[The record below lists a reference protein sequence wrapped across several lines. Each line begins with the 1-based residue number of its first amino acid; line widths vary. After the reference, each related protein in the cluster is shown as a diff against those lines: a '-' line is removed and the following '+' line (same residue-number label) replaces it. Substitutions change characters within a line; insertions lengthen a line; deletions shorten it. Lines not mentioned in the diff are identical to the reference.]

1 MASDFATGMIVGALA
16 VVFPK
21 IPELV
26 ACAARTCM
34 RSLAR
39 SVAYGSLALLDKL
52 DADLREAD
60 HSPVILSHNTSY
72 LANSLRSIPVASWRQ
87 EEIDFEENAEQ
98 SRADH
103 ESDGDSSDAEPV
115 EEHGAADDDSTSTE

>member
-16 VVFPK
+16 VVFPR

-26 ACAARTCM
+26 TRAVRACM

-60 HSPVILSHNTSY
+60 SSVQQNYQSMVTS
-72 LANSLRSIPVASWRQ
+72 AIPVASWRQ

-98 SRADH
+98 SRADD

-115 EEHGAADDDSTSTE
+115 EEHGAAHDDSTSTE

>member
-16 VVFPK
+16 VVFPR

-26 ACAARTCM
+26 TRAVRACM

-60 HSPVILSHNTSY
+60 SSVEQNYQSYMRVTS
-72 LANSLRSIPVASWRQ
+72 AIPVASWRQ

-98 SRADH
+98 SRADD

-115 EEHGAADDDSTSTE
+115 EEHGAAHDDSTSTE

>member
-16 VVFPK
+16 VVFPR

-26 ACAARTCM
+26 TRAVQACM

-60 HSPVILSHNTSY
+60 SSVEQNYQSYMRVTS
-72 LANSLRSIPVASWRQ
+72 AIPVASWRQ

-98 SRADH
+98 SRADD

-115 EEHGAADDDSTSTE
+115 EEHGAAHDDSTSTE